1 VSIPEPPRDA
11 IPPAGWY
18 PTGEIGPDGQP
29 LERWWDGVQWNAA
42 VRPLGAGTN
51 GPGSR
56 PGLSSRAK
64 SLIAAGVVVA
74 LAGAGIGIYF
84 ALHDSSP
91 TGTTTAGSQTSPTTA
106 PNGGLGGRG
115 GGLGGGGGGN
125 GGGGLG
131 GGTSASPA
139 PTINGGN
146 GKTVSDPID
155 GLTIPVPSGWT
166 AVAGSTSGQGSW
178 PALSTGPYTCPSGLA
193 PTSGTSSTAKCTR
206 AGVGFSTTSGSAAQ
220 SVATA
225 DIPTLASNNYGNL
238 ASHTVVSQGA
248 VTVAGRAGYQVT
260 WSVVPNYSGP
270 GGTVEVIAVPVP
282 SHTGYFTLIDIGV
295 DQSPQAPSLSSVNA
309 QIIANI
315 TSSDTTG
322 A

>member
-1 VSIPEPPRDA
+1 VSIPEPSRDA

-18 PTGEIGPDGQP
+18 PTGEIGPDGRP
-29 LERWWDGVQWNAA
+29 LERWWDGVQWSAT
-42 VRPLGAGTN
+42 VRPLGTGTN
-51 GPGSR
+51 RS
-56 PGLSSRAK
+56 GLSSRTK

-74 LAGAGIGIYF
+74 LAGGGIGTYF
-84 ALHDSSP
+84 AVHDSSP
-91 TGTTTAGSQTSPTTA
+91 TSPASASSRSTPT
-106 PNGGLGGRG
+106 PGPGNGGPGGRG
-115 GGLGGGGGGN
+115 GELGGGGGEGGGN

-131 GGTSASPA
+131 GPTASPV
-139 PTINGGN
+139 PTITGGS
-146 GKTVSDPID
+146 GRTVSDPID
-155 GLTIPVPSGWT
+155 SLTIPVPGGWT
-166 AVAGSTSGQGSW
+166 AVSGSASGQGSW
-178 PALSTGPYTCPSGLA
+178 PALSTGSYACPSGLA
-193 PTSGTSSTAKCTR
+193 PTAGTSSTPKCTR

-220 SVATA
+220 AVATA
-225 DIPTLASNNYGNL
+225 DIPALASNNYGNL

-260 WSVVPNYSGP
+260 WSVVPNYTGP

-282 SHTGYFTLIDIGV
+282 NHSGYFTLIDIGV